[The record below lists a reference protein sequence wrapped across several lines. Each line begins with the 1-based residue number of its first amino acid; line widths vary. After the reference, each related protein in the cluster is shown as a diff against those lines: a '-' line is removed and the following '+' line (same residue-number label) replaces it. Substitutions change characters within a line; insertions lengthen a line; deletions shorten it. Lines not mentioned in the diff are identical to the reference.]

1 LVQSE
6 PPQPSAVFLKK
17 TAPGTILVTPREL
30 GNCSNQNRKWKKKCP
45 GLRLFWGPAPY
56 LFCFAYTREVAE
68 SSSSASPRPAGPA
81 LRLVAVA
88 FIVRGTEVLI
98 GQRRPDQPM
107 ALLWEFPGGKI
118 EAGES
123 PQQALARE
131 LSEELGIDAEIG
143 PPVTRIRHNY
153 RHGGA
158 VDLQFFTVHTF
169 SGEID
174 NKIYQQVRWVKL
186 EDLTG
191 YDFLAADRGLIRDL
205 AAGKLL

>member
-1 LVQSE
+1 VGAA
-6 PPQPSAVFLKK
+6 QPNPDA
-17 TAPGTILVTPREL
+17 
-30 GNCSNQNRKWKKKCP
+30 
-45 GLRLFWGPAPY
+45 
-56 LFCFAYTREVAE
+56 
-68 SSSSASPRPAGPA
+68 RPNGPA
-81 LRLVAVA
+81 LRFVAA
-88 FIVRGTEVLI
+88 ALIVRGGEVLI
-98 GQRRPDQPM
+98 GQRRVDQPM
-107 ALLWEFPGGKI
+107 ASLWEFPGGKI

-123 PQQALARE
+123 PEQALARE
-131 LSEELGIDAEIG
+131 LDEELGIQAAIG

-158 VDLQFFTVHTF
+158 VDLQFFAVHEF

-174 NKIYQQVRWVKL
+174 NQIYQQVRWVRL